1 MTRRCLVVN
10 GVMMVST
17 RMVTD
22 STGDPRPQVVGGGML
37 GNVTARPRDLSWGLR
52 EVSLKGRPDQLIGT
66 VMAFVVTVVDG
77 AAEVVAIAQGS
88 SMLSSIRHRLV

>member
-1 MTRRCLVVN
+1 MTRRCPVLN
-10 GVMMVST
+10 GVMMVSM

-37 GNVTARPRDLSWGLR
+37 GKVTARPRDLSWGLR
-52 EVSLKGRPDQLIGT
+52 EVSSKGRPDQLIGT

-88 SMLSSIRHRLV
+88 SMLSWIRHRLV